1 MNAKLTLIALA
12 GALFSTAALADLGT
26 YAAPT
31 EIPATSKTRAE
42 VRAELAAQPPLLQG
56 DRYPVTEIATS
67 QRTREEVRAEARHA
81 NPLQGGA

>member
-1 MNAKLTLIALA
+1 MNSKLTLVALA

-31 EIPATSKTRAE
+31 EITASSKTRAE

-56 DRYPVTEIATS
+56 DRYPVTEVATS
-67 QRTREEVRAEARHA
+67 QRSREEVRAEARHA
-81 NPLQGGA
+81 NPARGGA